1 MMKRLV
7 SRVQIR
13 EARADEFDELG
24 DVRLAA
30 YRADG
35 FLSAESA
42 YAPMLRALGADGLG
56 HVLVAVDG
64 QPSGSSGPVGSDPPP
79 PGSAP
84 ERILGTVML
93 QSWPH
98 SGESVAGP
106 EEAEIRA
113 LAVVPGARGMG
124 LGRALLTAAITK
136 AAAIGVSR
144 LVLLTQPEMM
154 AAQHLYETAGF
165 ARVPE
170 RDWSPEPGVTLLAYA
185 LNMAG

>member
-1 MMKRLV
+1 VK
-7 SRVQIR
+7 IR
-13 EARADEFDELG
+13 DARPDEFDQLG

-35 FLSAESA
+35 FLSPQST
-42 YAPMLRALGADGLG
+42 YASTLRALGADGLG

-64 QPSGSSGPVGSDPPP
+64 ELAGSPAAASSEGPPQGSGH
-79 PGSAP
+79 

-113 LAVVPGARGMG
+113 LAVVPEARGMG
-124 LGRALLTAAITK
+124 LGRILLTAAITR
-136 AAAIGVSR
+136 AAAVGVPR
-144 LVLLTQPEMM
+144 LVLMTQPGMA
-154 AAQHLYETAGF
+154 AAQHIYETAGF
-165 ARVPE
+165 ARVPG

-185 LNMAG
+185 LTIAG